1 MLKILLITFIVL
13 IIAFAGLGIRLLLDR
28 NAEFSGGS
36 CRAGESPDEK
46 AYGCGCGAG
55 YCMAEDTKSS
65 HGEKD
70 QSG

>member
-1 MLKILLITFIVL
+1 MLKILLIAFVLL

-36 CRAGESPDEK
+36 CRSAAGDDKKIP
-46 AYGCGCGAG
+46 ACGCGGG
-55 YCMAEDTKSS
+55 YCMANEESPAGNT
-65 HGEKD
+65 D